1 MSTRTS
7 VLPPAS
13 VARIFMGPAISAP
26 AAPDRHL
33 DLAGGAVVPAAG
45 GGDHAHIG
53 GLGQFHVE
61 LHVRQR
67 ALLEFE
73 PGGERKW
80 ILLQNHGE
88 RCSAGDV
95 ARDFN

>member
-13 VARIFMGPAISAP
+13 VARIFMGPAISAS
-26 AAPDRHL
+26 AAADRHL
-33 DLAGGAVVPAAG
+33 DLARGAVVPAAG
-45 GGDHAHIG
+45 GGDHADIG
-53 GLGQFHVE
+53 GFGHFDVE

-88 RCSAGDV
+88 RCRAGNV
-95 ARDFN
+95 ACDL